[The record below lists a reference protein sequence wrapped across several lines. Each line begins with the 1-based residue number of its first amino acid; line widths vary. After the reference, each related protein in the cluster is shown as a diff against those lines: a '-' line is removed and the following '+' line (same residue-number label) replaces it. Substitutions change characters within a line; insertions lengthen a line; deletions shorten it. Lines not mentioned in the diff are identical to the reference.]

1 MDTFLKNYSLGGN
14 WVDLIFIVILL
25 YFILSNRGLIDT
37 VLDIAGF
44 LFSLLLSYRLYNF
57 FGKLLTYNFSFPPG
71 ISNAAGFFI
80 AWFIVEIIIF
90 FGLTLLSLHIF
101 DRFKKNQINQIL
113 GYPAG
118 GVHACIIFLFFVSL
132 VFALPVKGQVKQAI
146 IDSRT
151 GPYFVNLSQST
162 EKRVKNVFGEAISES
177 INFLTVKPQSNE
189 TLALGFRLSE
199 NQIKP
204 DPESEAKMLEL
215 VNQERSQRGLGK
227 LVADDTLR
235 TDSRAYAREMFKNGF
250 FAHVSQV
257 DGSSPAER
265 AARFDIEYT
274 VLGENLAFAPDV
286 YIAHQGL
293 MNSEGHRKNILEP
306 QFKKVGLGVIDGG
319 YYGKMFVQ
327 TFSD

>member
-1 MDTFLKNYSLGGN
+1 MDTILQKYSLGGN
-14 WVDLIFIVILL
+14 WVDLAFITVLL
-25 YFILSNRGLIDT
+25 YFLITNKGFIDT
-37 VLDIAGF
+37 VLDLLGF
-44 LFSLLLSYRLYNF
+44 MLALFMSYRLYGF
-57 FGKLLTYNFSFPPG
+57 FGKLLVYNFSFPPG

-80 AWFIVEIIIF
+80 AWFLSEVILFFIF
-90 FGLTLLSLHIF
+90 TLLSIHIF
-101 DRFKKNQINQIL
+101 DRFRKHQVNKVL

-118 GVHACIIFLFFVSL
+118 VLHACIIFLFFVSL

-151 GPYFVNLSQST
+151 GPYFVNLSQT
-162 EKRVKNVFGEAISES
+162 AEKRVKNVFGGAISET

-189 TLALGFRLSE
+189 TLALGFKLSE
-199 NQIKP
+199 NQLRP
-204 DPESEAKMLEL
+204 DPQSEAKMLEL
-215 VNQERSQRGLGK
+215 VNQERRSRGLGE
-227 LVADDTLR
+227 LVADESLR
-235 TDSRAYAREMFKNGF
+235 EVSRAYASEMFRHGF

-257 DGSSPAER
+257 DGSTPADR
-265 AARFDIEYT
+265 AARFDIEYG

-306 QFKKVGLGVIDGG
+306 QYEKVGLGVIDGG
-319 YYGKMFVQ
+319 FYGKMFVQ